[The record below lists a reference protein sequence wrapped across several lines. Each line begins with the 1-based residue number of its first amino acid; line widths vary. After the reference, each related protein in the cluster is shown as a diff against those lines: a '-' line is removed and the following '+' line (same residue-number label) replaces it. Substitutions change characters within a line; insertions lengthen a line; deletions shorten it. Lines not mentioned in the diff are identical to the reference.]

1 MNNDVISAEFP
12 FAPNYLTVHGSKMHY
27 IDKGAGDPILFLHGN
42 PSSSYLWRNI
52 IPYVEDLGRV
62 IAPDL
67 IGMGKSDKPDIPYRF
82 LDHYRYLT
90 GFIEALDLKNITLV
104 VHDWG
109 SALGLHYANEH
120 RKNIK
125 ALVMMEAMV
134 RPLKWSGIEQP
145 FRTAFKMMRAPVIG
159 WLMVSVANMF
169 VKQIVPQ
176 AMNRT
181 LSSAEKAHWEA
192 PYPTIAS
199 RKPVHIWPKEIPFDG
214 SPRDTHRV
222 IQSYSDWLTETDLPK
237 LLFYAHPGGTI
248 NDEVVAWCRET
259 MSNLR
264 TVDVGDGTHYI
275 QEDHPH
281 LIGKEIAAWLST
293 GAIDG

>member
-12 FAPNYLTVHGSKMHY
+12 FPPNYLTVHGSKMHY
-27 IDKGAGDPILFLHGN
+27 IDEGAGDPILFLHGN

-52 IPYVEDLGRV
+52 IPYVSDLGRV

-90 GFIEALDLKNITLV
+90 GFIDALGLKNITLV

-120 RKNIK
+120 RDNIK

-145 FRTAFKMMRAPVIG
+145 FRLAFKMMRAPVIG

-176 AMNRT
+176 AMNRE

-199 RKPVHIWPKEIPFDG
+199 RKPVHIWPQEIPFDG
-214 SPRDTHRV
+214 SPVDTHNI

-237 LLFYAHPGGTI
+237 LLFYAHPGGTV
-248 NDEVVAWCRET
+248 NDEVVAWSRAN
-259 MSNLR
+259 MANLH

-281 LIGKEIAAWLST
+281 LIGKEIAAWLSA
-293 GAIDG
+293 GENNG